1 MNKIRS
7 RDPALNTV
15 SIEYETVIGLEVH
28 VQLKT
33 KTKMFCNCRADY
45 QYAPPNTLV
54 CPVCLGMPGVL
65 PVVNRKAVEQTIA
78 SGLALNCDI
87 SENTKFD
94 RKNYPYP
101 DLMKGFQISQ
111 FDMPIAKNGHLEIEL
126 NGDKRSIGIERV
138 HLEEDVAKLQHVNE
152 NEGESYSLVDV
163 NRAGVALMEIVGN
176 PDIRSPEEARQYLM
190 SLRSILQCIEVTTG
204 NMAEGSLRCDANISV
219 RPKGTVNYTTRT
231 EIKNMNSFRSVYNAL
246 VYETQRQIDVVETGG
261 RVIQETRGWV
271 EERGVTVSQR
281 SKEQAHDYRYFPE
294 PDLPLI
300 TIDTG
305 WVDAIY
311 SALPELP
318 AEKRDRFVSQYH
330 LPRYD
335 AELLT
340 ASKGMA
346 RFFEDAMEGTKTT
359 CENHAQRS
367 KSVSNWL
374 LGDLTSLLHQDS
386 ITIEDSKIRPSYIGE
401 LLDLLEDGI
410 LTTPL
415 AKQVLA
421 SSFANSVS
429 PLQLVRDGGYEL
441 IGDASVVLKAVKE
454 AIVSNPKA
462 VSDYR
467 LGKQTAAKFLV
478 GHVMRMT
485 KGKAD
490 PVEVNTLVEEELKA
504 L

>member
-1 MNKIRS
+1 MKIILP
-7 RDPALNTV
+7 RDSALNTV
-15 SIEYETVIGLEVH
+15 STEYETVIGLEVH

-54 CPVCLGMPGVL
+54 CPVCLGLPGVL

-78 SGLALNCDI
+78 SGLALNCEI

-111 FDMPIAKNGHLEIEL
+111 YDMPIAKNGHLEIEL
-126 NGDKRSIGIERV
+126 DGDKRSIGIERV

-152 NEGESYSLVDV
+152 NGEESYSLVDV
-163 NRAGVALMEIVGN
+163 NRSGVALMEIVGD
-176 PDIRSPEEARQYLM
+176 PDIRSPEEARQYLIA
-190 SLRSILQCIEVTTG
+190 LRSILQYIEVTTG
-204 NMAEGSLRCDANISV
+204 NMEEGSLRCDANISV
-219 RPKGTVNYTTRT
+219 RPKGAKNYTTRT

-246 VYETQRQIDVVETGG
+246 VYEAKRQIDVVETGG
-261 RVIQETRGWV
+261 RVVQETRGWV

-281 SKEQAHDYRYFPE
+281 SKEEAHDYRYFPE
-294 PDLPLI
+294 PDLPPM
-300 TIDTG
+300 TIDTE

-311 SALPELP
+311 SELPELP
-318 AEKRDRFVSQYH
+318 FEKRDRFVSQYH
-330 LPRYD
+330 LSRYD

-346 RFFEDAMEGTKTT
+346 IFFEDAMEGTKTT
-359 CENHAQRS
+359 CANYVQRS
-367 KSVSNWL
+367 KSVANWL

-386 ITIEDSKIRPSYIGE
+386 ITIVDSKVKPSHIGE

-410 LTTPL
+410 LTTSL

-421 SSFANSVS
+421 RSFANSVS

-441 IGDASVVLKAVKE
+441 IVDASVVLKAVKE

-478 GHVMRMT
+478 GHVMRIT

-490 PVEVNTLVEEELKA
+490 PVEVNALVEEELKA